1 MRNLILLIWFVA
13 VSNVFAASLPAV
25 STATTTAATT
35 AAMYHVMHSNHSSRR
50 AANHGISKAFRNE
63 TISRSETDIIVP
75 CTVHYISEFDL
86 FKTAR
91 RVDVE
96 KTLRKCEKEKSLIEQ
111 MNGVKYSFGTAKTY
125 DPYFGKVYIE
135 LIQND

>member
-1 MRNLILLIWFVA
+1 MRNLILLILFVA
-13 VSNVFAASLPAV
+13 VTDVNAASTPAI
-25 STATTTAATT
+25 STATTSAATT

-50 AANHGISKAFRNE
+50 AAKHGISKAFRNE
-63 TISRSETDIIVP
+63 AISKSDIVVPCKVYWISAGIFETDG
-75 CTVHYISEFDL
+75 
-86 FKTAR
+86 

-96 KTLRKCEKEKSLIEQ
+96 KTLRKCEKEKTIIEQ

-125 DPYFGKVYIE
+125 DPYFGKVYLE

>member
-1 MRNLILLIWFVA
+1 MRNLILLILFVA
-13 VSNVFAASLPAV
+13 VAVTDVNAASPAV
-25 STATTTAATT
+25 SAATTSAATT

-63 TISRSETDIIVP
+63 TISRSDSDIVVP
-75 CTVHYISEFDL
+75 CQVYWISEGL
-86 FKTAR
+86 FSTD

-96 KTLRKCEKEKSLIEQ
+96 KTLRKCEKEKSIIEQ
-111 MNGVKYSFGTAKTY
+111 MNGVKYSFGKANTY
-125 DPYFGKVYIE
+125 DPYFGKVYLE

>member
-1 MRNLILLIWFVA
+1 MRNLILLILFVA
-13 VSNVFAASLPAV
+13 VADVNAASSPAI
-25 STATTTAATT
+25 SAATTSAATT

-63 TISRSETDIIVP
+63 TISKSDIVVP
-75 CTVHYISEFDL
+75 CEVYWISEGL
-86 FKTAR
+86 FKTD

-96 KTLRKCEKEKSLIEQ
+96 KTLRKCEKEKTIIEQ
-111 MNGVKYSFGTAKTY
+111 MNNVKYSFGKAKTY

>member
-1 MRNLILLIWFVA
+1 MRNLILLIGFVA
-13 VSNVFAASLPAV
+13 VSNVYAASSPAV

-35 AAMYHVMHSNHSSRR
+35 AAMYHVMHSNNR
-50 AANHGISKAFRNE
+50 AQKNVISKAFRNE
-63 TISRSETDIIVP
+63 TNSKSNVVVP
-75 CTVHYISEFDL
+75 CEVYWISEGI
-86 FKTAR
+86 FKTDL

-96 KTLRKCEKEKSLIEQ
+96 KTLRKCDKEKSIIEQ
-111 MNGVKYSFGTAKTY
+111 MNGVKYSFGKANTY

>member
-1 MRNLILLIWFVA
+1 MRNLILLILFVA
-13 VSNVFAASLPAV
+13 VSNVYAASSPAV

-35 AAMYHVMHSNHSSRR
+35 AAMYHVMHSNNR
-50 AANHGISKAFRNE
+50 AQKNVISKAFRNE
-63 TISRSETDIIVP
+63 TNSKSDVIVP
-75 CTVHYISEFDL
+75 CEVYWISEGI
-86 FKTAR
+86 FKTDL

-96 KTLRKCEKEKSLIEQ
+96 KTLRKCEKEKSIIEQ

-125 DPYFGKVYIE
+125 DPYFGKVYLE

>member
-1 MRNLILLIWFVA
+1 MRNLILLICFVA
-13 VSNVFAASLPAV
+13 VSNVYAASSPAV
-25 STATTTAATT
+25 STATTT

-50 AANHGISKAFRNE
+50 TAKHVISKAFRNE
-63 TISRSETDIIVP
+63 TISKSDIVVP
-75 CTVHYISEFDL
+75 CEVYWISEGI
-86 FKTAR
+86 FKTDL

-96 KTLRKCEKEKSLIEQ
+96 KTLRKCDKEKSIIEQ
-111 MNGVKYSFGTAKTY
+111 MNGVKYSFGKANTY

>member
-1 MRNLILLIWFVA
+1 MKNLILLILFVSVTNA
-13 VSNVFAASLPAV
+13 NAASSPAV
-25 STATTTAATT
+25 TTATTSAATT

-63 TISRSETDIIVP
+63 TISRSDSDIVVPCEVYWISRGIFETD
-75 CTVHYISEFDL
+75 L
-86 FKTAR
+86 

-96 KTLRKCEKEKSLIEQ
+96 KTLRKCEKEKSIIEQ
-111 MNGVKYSFGTAKTY
+111 MNNASYSFGKAKTY
-125 DPYFGKVYIE
+125 DPYFGKVYLE

>member
-1 MRNLILLIWFVA
+1 MRNLILLILFVA
-13 VSNVFAASLPAV
+13 VTDVNAASTPAV

-50 AANHGISKAFRNE
+50 AAKHGISQAFRNE
-63 TISRSETDIIVP
+63 TISKSDIVVP
-75 CTVHYISEFDL
+75 CEVYWISEGI
-86 FKTAR
+86 FKTDL

-96 KTLRKCEKEKSLIEQ
+96 KTLRKCEKEKSIIEQ
-111 MNGVKYSFGTAKTY
+111 MNGVKYSFGKANTY
-125 DPYFGKVYIE
+125 DPYFGKVYLE

>member
-1 MRNLILLIWFVA
+1 MKNLILLILFVA
-13 VSNVFAASLPAV
+13 VTDVNAASSPAI
-25 STATTTAATT
+25 STATTSAATT

-63 TISRSETDIIVP
+63 TISRSDSDIVVP
-75 CTVHYISEFDL
+75 CQVYWISEGL
-86 FKTAR
+86 FSTD

-96 KTLRKCEKEKSLIEQ
+96 KTLRKCEKEKSIIEQ
-111 MNGVKYSFGTAKTY
+111 LNNVKYSFGQAKTY
-125 DPYFGKVYIE
+125 DPYFGKVYLE